1 MISAITI
8 PMLTSNQKQTY
19 EENCKKIN
27 VVDGLVSRL
36 SKGNEE
42 KRGRVLDSLELLRG
56 RFFCYKYEISAI
68 RTQKQSKYIW
78 NLA

>member
-42 KRGRVLDSLELLRG
+42 KRG
-56 RFFCYKYEISAI
+56 
-68 RTQKQSKYIW
+68 
-78 NLA
+78 